1 MGRWSFIQHIEPDSH
16 FFLWVGNAN
25 FQHYNLID
33 DLLKDGPYIHLQ
45 FDNQP
50 LIDGIG
56 GVFMVYGGG
65 WGYRY

>member
-1 MGRWSFIQHIEPDSH
+1 MIMFWRI
-16 FFLWVGNAN
+16 
-25 FQHYNLID
+25 
-33 DLLKDGPYIHLQ
+33 GPYIHLQ

-56 GVFMVYGGG
+56 GVVMVYGGG